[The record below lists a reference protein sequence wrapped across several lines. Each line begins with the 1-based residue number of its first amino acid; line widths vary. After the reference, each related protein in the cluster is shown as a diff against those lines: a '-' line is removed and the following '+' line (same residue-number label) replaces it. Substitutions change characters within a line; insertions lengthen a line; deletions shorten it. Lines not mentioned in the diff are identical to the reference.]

1 MSDRF
6 RMEQPVALPV
16 PLGEQARSFVH
27 AVPHILRA
35 GILSLKSPSDLA
47 NWARCYAR
55 WGFSVGT
62 FLNTAAH
69 YCPRRTAIIDD
80 MGEISYAELHRQ
92 ALSLAAALQSRGV
105 EQGSQ
110 VAIIA
115 RNSRITPMTLAACT
129 YLGAV
134 PMIINPGSSAQQIS
148 RTIMD
153 YGAAVVI
160 ADAEFI
166 PTLDVPGLPIIV
178 GYGDAEGLD
187 AVSYQAALAQAPA
200 PRLQFRPTPGPTV
213 IMSSGTTG
221 TPKGVVRG
229 VPKSPAVAASLLPKI
244 PWRREGVIQMTCST
258 YHAWGW
264 LNVNLTFAT
273 KSTTILRRVFDPQ
286 QAVEDCLRYGV
297 TGILSAAVF
306 LREFDK
312 ALEALPEEKQR
323 QLRPPEFIASSGNA
337 IPPTLIQA
345 LHARFGPVVCNF
357 YGSTEHGPV
366 ASASGPEL
374 TVDPTR
380 AGTVAPGVR
389 IALYK
394 EDGSLAAPGEK
405 GIIYSANSESMIGY
419 LSKRDGVDVRDHML
433 STGDYGHFDAQGF
446 LHVHGRCDDMVI
458 KGGENVYPR
467 EVEDFL
473 LRQEGIADV
482 FVRGVRNDIIAR
494 LDAYIVREESEA
506 GRGLSADTVRN
517 LVRSHLA
524 QHNIPDFICWMD
536 SLPRN
541 DAGKVVPRKLPQPS
555 ES

>member
-1 MSDRF
+1 MSALF
-6 RMEQPVALPV
+6 SMEQPVALSV
-16 PLGEQARSFVH
+16 PAREQARSFAH

-35 GILSLKSPSDLA
+35 GMLSMRTPGDAA

-62 FLNTAAH
+62 FLDTAAH
-69 YCPRRTAIIDD
+69 YCPQRTAIIDD
-80 MGEISYAELHRQ
+80 IGSISYAELHHE
-92 ALSLAAALQSRGV
+92 ALRLASALQLRGV
-105 EQGSQ
+105 RRGAQ
-110 VAIIA
+110 VAIVA
-115 RNSRITPMTLAACT
+115 RNSRVTPMTLAACT

-148 RTIMD
+148 RTITD
-153 YGAAVVI
+153 YGAAALI

-166 PTLDVPGLPIIV
+166 PALDTGEIPVIAA
-178 GYGDAEGLD
+178 YGDA
-187 AVSYQAALAQAPA
+187 SALGVIGYAEAIAEAPA
-200 PRLQFRPTPGPTV
+200 PDLKFRPGQSLTV

-244 PWRREGVIQMTCST
+244 PWRREGIIQMTCST

-264 LNVNLTFAT
+264 LNVNLAFAT
-273 KSTTILRRVFDPQ
+273 KSTTIMRRVFDPR

-306 LREFDK
+306 LRDFEK
-312 ALEALPEEKQR
+312 ALAALPVDKQR
-323 QLRPPEFIASSGNA
+323 SLRPPEFIASSGNA

-374 TVDPTR
+374 AADPSR

-394 EDGSLAAPGEK
+394 EDGTLAGPGER
-405 GIIYSANSESMIGY
+405 GVIYSSNSESMIGY
-419 LSKRDGVDVRDHML
+419 LSRRDAVDVRDHML
-433 STGDYGHFDAQGF
+433 STGDYGHFDAEGF

-473 LRQEGIADV
+473 LRQNGIADV

-494 LDAYIVREESEA
+494 LDAYIVREDTAA
-506 GRGLSADTVRN
+506 GRALTEEAVRD
-517 LVRSHLA
+517 LVRTSLA

-541 DAGKVVPRKLPQPS
+541 DAGKVVPRSLPQPD
-555 ES
+555 

>member
-1 MSDRF
+1 MSSLF
-6 RMEQPVALPV
+6 HMEQPVALPIPV
-16 PLGEQARSFVH
+16 GEQARSFAH

-35 GILSLKSPSDLA
+35 GVLSMHGPKDLL

-62 FLNTAAH
+62 FLDTAAR
-69 YCPRRTAIIDD
+69 YCPERIAIIDD
-80 MGEISYAELHRQ
+80 IGTITYAELHRQ
-92 ALSLAAALQSRGV
+92 ALRLASALQRRGV
-105 EQGSQ
+105 DQGVQ

-115 RNSRITPMTLAACT
+115 RNSRVTPMTLAACT

-134 PMIINPGSSAQQIS
+134 PMIINPGSSPQQIS
-148 RTIMD
+148 RTITD

-166 PTLDVPGLPIIV
+166 PTLEVGDLPLIT
-178 GYGDAEGLD
+178 GYGDHPGVAGFQEVID
-187 AVSYQAALAQAPA
+187 QSPA
-200 PRLQFRPTPGPTV
+200 PRLRFHPTPGPTV

-286 QAVEDCLRYGV
+286 QAVDDCLRYGV

-306 LREFDK
+306 LRDF
-312 ALEALPEEKQR
+312 EKTLANQPAEKLR
-323 QLRPPEFIASSGNA
+323 SLRPPEFIASSGNA

-374 TVDPTR
+374 AVDPTR
-380 AGTVAPGVR
+380 TGTVAPGVR
-389 IALYK
+389 ITLYK
-394 EDGSLAAPGEK
+394 EDGTPAAPGER

-419 LSKRDGVDVRDHML
+419 LSLRDGVEVRDHML
-433 STGDYGHFDAQGF
+433 STGDYGHFDSEGF

-473 LRQEGIADV
+473 LRQEGIDDV
-482 FVRGVRNDIIAR
+482 FVRGVRNDIVAR
-494 LDAYIVREESEA
+494 LDAYIVRENTERGQALTEES
-506 GRGLSADTVRN
+506 VRD
-517 LVRSHLA
+517 LVRTSLA
-524 QHNIPDFICWMD
+524 QHNIPDYICWMD

-541 DAGKVVPRKLPQPS
+541 DAGKVVPRNLPQPS
-555 ES
+555 

>member
-1 MSDRF
+1 
-6 RMEQPVALPV
+6 MEQPVALPI
-16 PLGEQARSFVH
+16 PLGEQIRSFAH
-27 AVPHILRA
+27 AVPHIVRA
-35 GILSLKSPSDLA
+35 GILSVRGPKDLT

-62 FLNTAAH
+62 FLDTAAQ
-69 YCPRRTAIIDD
+69 YCPQRTAIIDD
-80 MGEISYAELHRQ
+80 IGTITYAELHRQ
-92 ALSLAAALQSRGV
+92 TLRLAAALQSKGV

-115 RNSRITPMTLAACT
+115 RNSRVTPMTLAACT

-134 PMIINPGSSAQQIS
+134 PMIINPGSSAHQIS
-148 RTIMD
+148 RTITD

-166 PTLDVPGLPIIV
+166 PALEIGDLPLIT
-178 GYGDAEGLD
+178 GYGEHPGAISFHE
-187 AVSYQAALAQAPA
+187 AIAQASA
-200 PRLQFRPTPGPTV
+200 PNLHFRPTPGPTV

-244 PWRREGVIQMTCST
+244 PWRRGGVIQMTCST

-273 KSTTILRRVFDPQ
+273 KSTTILRRTFDPQ
-286 QAVEDCLRYGV
+286 QAVDDCLRYRV

-306 LREFDK
+306 LRDLERTLAAQPADK
-312 ALEALPEEKQR
+312 LR
-323 QLRPPEFIASSGNA
+323 NLRPPEFIASSGNA
-337 IPPTLIQA
+337 IPPTLIQD

-374 TVDPTR
+374 RADPTR
-380 AGTVAPGVR
+380 TGTVAPGVR

-394 EDGSLAAPGEK
+394 EDGTLAGPGER

-419 LSKRDGVDVRDHML
+419 LSKRDGVDVRDNML
-433 STGDYGHFDAQGF
+433 STGDFGTFDSEGF
-446 LHVHGRCDDMVI
+446 LYVHGRCDDMVI

-473 LRQEGIADV
+473 LRQEGIDDV
-482 FVRGVRNDIIAR
+482 FVRGVRNDIVAR
-494 LDAYIVREESEA
+494 LDAYIVRDNTERGKALTEE
-506 GRGLSADTVRN
+506 TVRE
-517 LVRSHLA
+517 LVRTHLA
-524 QHNIPDFICWMD
+524 QHNIPDYICWMD
-536 SLPRN
+536 ALPRN
-541 DAGKVVPRKLPQPS
+541 DAGKVVPRHLPQPD
-555 ES
+555 